1 MTTRAIITA
10 DAAGYLHRN
19 DLTTQLD
26 AFFDRANTRV
36 GQDFRTTANYQT
48 ATLTSAAQYLLPGD
62 FKEAIAVVGTGS
74 GGKYAL
80 QPVSGTQSYDYFSAA
95 GASSYGYQ
103 IEGGYLLPVPRN
115 GAGDLAIAY
124 YSAQAM
130 LPASGS
136 TSTNLLCQTYPNAYL
151 WYVLF
156 QASLFIQDREAVGEY
171 LELYQDEM
179 QRANAVNRQKLQP
192 ISSVQGTTGIV
203 AVAT

>member
-36 GQDFRTTANYQT
+36 GQDFRTTANTQA
-48 ATLTSAAQYLLPGD
+48 ATLTSGAGYLLPAD
-62 FKEAIAVVGTGS
+62 FKEMISVSTSGS
-74 GGKYAL
+74 GGLYAL
-80 QPVSGTQSYDYFSAA
+80 QPVSLTQNIDYGTA
-95 GASSYGYQ
+95 GGNAWGYA
-103 IEGGYLLPVPRN
+103 IAGGYLQPTPGIASN
-115 GAGDLAIAY
+115 INISYYAALAMA
-124 YSAQAM
+124 
-130 LPASGS
+130 PASGP

-156 QASLFIQDREAVGEY
+156 QASLYIQDREAVGEY

-179 QRANAVNRQKLQP
+179 RRANAVNRQKLQP

>member
-1 MTTRAIITA
+1 MPTRTEMITEMQ
-10 DAAGYLHRN
+10 GYLHRS
-19 DLTTQLD
+19 DTAIPWDT
-26 AFFDRANTRV
+26 FVTRANERV

-115 GAGDLAIAY
+115 GAGDLALAY
-124 YSAQAM
+124 YAALV
-130 LPASGS
+130 LPSVG
-136 TSTNLLCQTYPNAYL
+136 TNLLLTVYPNAYL
-151 WYVLF
+151 WYGLF
-156 QASLFIQDREAVGEY
+156 QASLYIQDREGADGY
-171 LELYQDEM
+171 LQLYVDEKD
-179 QRANAVNRQKLQP
+179 RANAVNRQKLQP